1 MMHLTLLPNWLKKEN
16 LQEHKILVTY
26 EAIYDI
32 VNAEENIR
40 RNFGEKKAKEYLL
53 KIYSEIKALSTDATF
68 YGTSGFQYRGYT
80 IFKKPVSPSII
91 FWIIKNNIV
100 HILRVPREEY
110 DWHNFFKNHQN
121 YEYNYPN

>member
-1 MMHLTLLPNWLKKEN
+1 MMHLTLLPNWLKKE
-16 LQEHKILVTY
+16 
-26 EAIYDI
+26 
-32 VNAEENIR
+32 
-40 RNFGEKKAKEYLL
+40 
-53 KIYSEIKALSTDATF
+53 
-68 YGTSGFQYRGYT
+68 T